1 MSDNCNRS
9 IPTESKKEKKAYTG
23 IPPIM
28 FTFKFESLIVV
39 VLDFLVSLHPEGNLL
54 AAKLG
59 RLWPPSPF
67 PTTTLYKPP
76 WILLDEWWSTT
87 VFVVARLD
95 EVHHSNTSNPDG
107 KHMNFYLSN
116 FPFWHGLFFA
126 PKNIHLQSI
135 HSKEKNDQKD
145 GFSKVPFDPSSLQ
158 RENDGLALLNVEGC

>member
-59 RLWPPSPF
+59 RL
-67 PTTTLYKPP
+67 
-76 WILLDEWWSTT
+76 
-87 VFVVARLD
+87 
-95 EVHHSNTSNPDG
+95 
-107 KHMNFYLSN
+107 
-116 FPFWHGLFFA
+116 
-126 PKNIHLQSI
+126 
-135 HSKEKNDQKD
+135 
-145 GFSKVPFDPSSLQ
+145 
-158 RENDGLALLNVEGC
+158 